1 MKPEPDHLACARGA
15 AKALDVVR
23 AYAACRPDDF
33 TARDRSVA
41 QDALE
46 SGTIAYLPRLGFEI
60 GAGARFLSERWSDG
74 QSKNISLRAGA
85 TQVRG
90 AAGSAAD
97 LAELA
102 VLLEGFAQHSET
114 LVGALLPGYAGQM
127 RRAGTSLRPFEI
139 TSRRSTWRKDD
150 TRLHVD
156 SFPSNPTGGV
166 RLLRVFCNV
175 NPHGVS
181 RVWRIG
187 EPFAHFAH
195 RFHGRVRRPRPWL
208 AGALHAL
215 GVTKQKRSPYDH
227 LMLQLHDRAK
237 ADAAYQREAPQQ
249 EFAFPAGATWMV
261 FTDQVLHAAMSGQHA
276 FEQTFLVSPAALAD
290 AERSPL
296 RVLERL
302 TGTRLAGSA
311 VAH

>member
-1 MKPEPDHLACARGA
+1 MKPEPEYLAYARGA
-15 AKALDVVR
+15 AKAPDVLR
-23 AYAACRPDDF
+23 AYPACRPGDF

-41 QDALE
+41 QDVLE
-46 SGTIAYLPRLGFEI
+46 SGTIAYLPRLGFEM
-60 GAGARFLSERWSDG
+60 GTGVRFLSERWSDG

-102 VLLEGFAQHSET
+102 ALLERFARHSES

-139 TSRRSTWRKDD
+139 TSRKSTWRKDD

-175 NPHGVS
+175 NPDGVP

-187 EPFAHFAH
+187 EPFEQFAH
-195 RFHGRVRRPRPWL
+195 RFHGRICTPRPGL

-215 GVTKQKRSPYDH
+215 GITKQKRSPYDH
-227 LMLQLHDRAK
+227 FMLQLHDNAK

-290 AERSPL
+290 PEKSPL

-302 TGTRLAGSA
+302 TRMRLADSA
-311 VAH
+311 VVH